1 MPAKAFNPQIF
12 LEFLCYC
19 VFGGLIFYLVSSEKY
34 LAYVTPRLK
43 PYLYFTSIVMGVW
56 ALTALGRLFRPQ
68 HKLRSAHCFVLVIP
82 IVLLLLPHAPVS
94 AANLSGNYIG
104 GSAFLNRSGQSALSM
119 FPKQAAVKDSAE
131 GGTGSPGGLSI
142 TIENASSPE
151 DKVQAEIIQEPLAKS
166 PAGTKASV
174 LPGLDIGNKKITVAH
189 EDFSMWLTEM
199 YTNLKKY
206 QGYTVIMTGFVFKDP
221 EFLKKNE
228 FVPARL
234 MMSCCVGDLAPAG
247 ILCNYAEADQLQAG
261 AWVTVEGTL
270 SLGQHEYDGILS
282 DEPQIKVTKI
292 TPAEAVEGYIYPY

>member
-34 LAYVTPRLK
+34 LTYVTPRLK

-94 AANLSGNYIG
+94 ASNLSGNYIG
-104 GSAFLNRSGQSALSM
+104 GSAFSNRSGQSALSM
-119 FPKQAAVKDSAE
+119 QND
-131 GGTGSPGGLSI
+131 LSI
-142 TIENASSPE
+142 TIEDASSPE
-151 DKVQAEIIQEPLAKS
+151 DKVQAEIIQEPLAGL
-166 PAGTKASV
+166 PAGAYVSE
-174 LPGLDIGNKKITVAH
+174 LPGLDMGNKRITVAH

-199 YTNLKKY
+199 YTNIEKY
-206 QGYTVIMTGFVFKDP
+206 QGYTVVMTGFVFNDP
-221 EFLKKNE
+221 EFLKEDE

-247 ILCNYAEADQLQAG
+247 ILCKYDRADQLQAES
-261 AWVTVEGTL
+261 WVTVEGTL
-270 SLGQHEYDGILS
+270 TLGQHEYDGVLS
-282 DEPQIKVTKI
+282 DEPQIRVTKI

>member
-34 LAYVTPRLK
+34 LTYVTPRLK
-43 PYLYFTSIVMGVW
+43 PCLYFTSIVMGVW

-94 AANLSGNYIG
+94 ASNLSGNYIG
-104 GSAFLNRSGQSALSM
+104 GSAFSNRSGQSALSM
-119 FPKQAAVKDSAE
+119 QND
-131 GGTGSPGGLSI
+131 LSI
-142 TIENASSPE
+142 TIEDASSPE
-151 DKVQAEIIQEPLAKS
+151 DKVQAEIIQEPLAGL
-166 PAGTKASV
+166 PAGAYVSE
-174 LPGLDIGNKKITVAH
+174 LPGLDMGNKRITVAH

-199 YTNLKKY
+199 YTNIEKY
-206 QGYTVIMTGFVFKDP
+206 QGYTVVMTGFVFNDP
-221 EFLKKNE
+221 EFLKEDE

-247 ILCNYAEADQLQAG
+247 ILCKYDQADQLQAES
-261 AWVTVEGTL
+261 WVTVEGTL
-270 SLGQHEYDGILS
+270 TLGQHEYDGVLS
-282 DEPQIKVTKI
+282 DEPQIRVTKI

>member
-34 LAYVTPRLK
+34 LTYVTPRLK

-94 AANLSGNYIG
+94 ASNLSGNYIG
-104 GSAFLNRSGQSALSM
+104 GSAFSNRSGQSALSIL
-119 FPKQAAVKDSAE
+119 PKQTAGKDSAE
-131 GGTGSPGGLSI
+131 KSTGSPGDLSI
-142 TIENASSPE
+142 TIENGSSPE
-151 DKVQAEIIQEPLAKS
+151 DKVQAEIIQEPPAEL
-166 PAGTKASV
+166 PAGAYSSD
-174 LPGLDIGNKKITVAH
+174 LPGLDTGNKKITVAH

-199 YTNLKKY
+199 YTNMKKY
-206 QGYTVIMTGFVFKDP
+206 QGYTVVMTGFVFKDP
-221 EFLKKNE
+221 EFLKENE

-247 ILCNYAEADQLQAG
+247 ILCKYDQADQLQAES
-261 AWVTVEGTL
+261 WVTVEGTL
-270 SLGQHEYDGILS
+270 TLGQYEYDGVLS
-282 DEPQIKVTKI
+282 DEPQLKVTKI
-292 TPAEAVEGYIYPY
+292 TPAEAVEGYVYPY

>member
-34 LAYVTPRLK
+34 LTYVTPRLK

-94 AANLSGNYIG
+94 ASNLSGNYIG
-104 GSAFLNRSGQSALSM
+104 GSAFSNRSGQSALSM
-119 FPKQAAVKDSAE
+119 QND
-131 GGTGSPGGLSI
+131 LSI
-142 TIENASSPE
+142 TIEDASSPE
-151 DKVQAEIIQEPLAKS
+151 DKVQAEIIQEPLAGL
-166 PAGTKASV
+166 PAGAYVSE
-174 LPGLDIGNKKITVAH
+174 LPGLDMGNKRITVAH

-199 YTNLKKY
+199 YTNIEKY
-206 QGYTVIMTGFVFKDP
+206 QGYTVVMTGFVFNDP
-221 EFLKKNE
+221 EFLKEDE

-247 ILCNYAEADQLQAG
+247 ILCKYDQADQLQAES
-261 AWVTVEGTL
+261 WVTVEGTL
-270 SLGQHEYDGILS
+270 TLGQHEYDGVLA
-282 DEPQIKVTKI
+282 DEPQIMVTKI

>member
-34 LAYVTPRLK
+34 LTYVTPRLK

-56 ALTALGRLFRPQ
+56 ALNALGRLFRPQ

-94 AANLSGNYIG
+94 ASNLSGNYIG
-104 GSAFLNRSGQSALSM
+104 GSAFSNRSGQSALSM
-119 FPKQAAVKDSAE
+119 QND
-131 GGTGSPGGLSI
+131 LSI
-142 TIENASSPE
+142 TIEDASSPE
-151 DKVQAEIIQEPLAKS
+151 DKVQAEIIQEPLAGL
-166 PAGTKASV
+166 PAGAYVSE
-174 LPGLDIGNKKITVAH
+174 LPGLDMGNKRITVAH

-199 YTNLKKY
+199 YTNIEKY
-206 QGYTVIMTGFVFKDP
+206 QGYTVVMTGFVFNDP
-221 EFLKKNE
+221 EFLKEDE

-247 ILCNYAEADQLQAG
+247 ILCKYDQADQLQAES
-261 AWVTVEGTL
+261 WVTVEGTL
-270 SLGQHEYDGILS
+270 TLGQHEYDGVLS
-282 DEPQIKVTKI
+282 DEPQIRVTKI